1 MIIENRRRV
10 KQAEE
15 TVRVARISKDDIKDM
30 VIEYLDEAFGI
41 KDIQR
46 DKVFFNMSYNYV
58 SDEWGMNR
66 SLVTIFEGV
75 TVELPEGGEIN
86 DSI

>member
-15 TVRVARISKDDIKDM
+15 NVRVVRISKDDIKDM
-30 VIEYLDEAFGI
+30 VAEYLNEAFGI

-46 DKVFFNMSYNYV
+46 DKIFFNTSYKYA
-58 SDEWGMNR
+58 SDEWDMNR
-66 SLVTIFEGV
+66 SLTTIFEGV
-75 TVELPEGGEIN
+75 TVELPEGG
-86 DSI
+86 D

>member
-46 DKVFFNMSYNYV
+46 DKIFFNMSYNYV

-75 TVELPEGGEIN
+75 TVELPEEAE
-86 DSI
+86 

>member
-10 KQAEE
+10 NQAEE
-15 TVRVARISKDDIKDM
+15 TIRVARINKDDIKDM
-30 VIEYLDEAFGI
+30 VVEYLDEAFEI

-46 DKVFFNMSYNYV
+46 DKIFFNTSYKYV

-66 SLVTIFEGV
+66 SIVTIFEGV
-75 TVELPEGGEIN
+75 TVELPEGGE
-86 DSI
+86 

>member
-41 KDIQR
+41 KYTQR
-46 DKVFFNMSYNYV
+46 DKIFFNVSYKYV

-66 SLVTIFEGV
+66 SIVTIFEGV
-75 TVELPEGGEIN
+75 TVELPEEAE
-86 DSI
+86 

>member
-1 MIIENRRRV
+1 MIIENRRRA

-30 VIEYLDEAFGI
+30 VIEYLEEAFEI

-46 DKVFFNMSYNYV
+46 DKIFFNTSYKYV

-75 TVELPEGGEIN
+75 TVELPEEAER
-86 DSI
+86 

>member
-1 MIIENRRRV
+1 MIIEDRRRV

-15 TVRVARISKDDIKDM
+15 TVRVARIGKEDIKDM
-30 VIEYLDEAFGI
+30 VIEYLNEAFGI
-41 KDIQR
+41 KDIR
-46 DKVFFNMSYNYV
+46 RSKIFFNMSWKYV

-66 SLVTIFEGV
+66 SIVTIFEGV
-75 TVELPEGGEIN
+75 TVELPEGREID

>member
-1 MIIENRRRV
+1 MIIESRRRV

-30 VIEYLDEAFGI
+30 VIEYLEEAFEV

-46 DKVFFNMSYNYV
+46 DKIFFHTTYKYV

-66 SLVTIFEGV
+66 SIVTAFDGV
-75 TVELPEGGEIN
+75 TVELPEEVE
-86 DSI
+86 

>member
-1 MIIENRRRV
+1 MIIENRRRE
-10 KQAEE
+10 KQVEE
-15 TVRVARISKDDIKDM
+15 TVKVARISKDDIKDM
-30 VIEYLDEAFGI
+30 VIEYLNEAFGI
-41 KDIQR
+41 KEIQR
-46 DKVFFNMSYNYV
+46 SKIFFNMSWKYV

-75 TVELPEGGEIN
+75 TVELPEGGEID